1 LEFSSTDFPAA
12 TLLFIIWKMVN
23 FIKVVA
29 LLASVGLSS
38 AQPALLAQPLE
49 WWSNQIIPTSAGA
62 SPGVFRG
69 NGLKLTPDGSSLIA
83 TSVGG
88 TVSSFNAFTG
98 VFEWEYNPP
107 PPSVGTV
114 SSHSQVVFTT
124 ANSEVGAYMV
134 YTVIENEFDVSAV
147 S

>member
-1 LEFSSTDFPAA
+1 
-12 TLLFIIWKMVN
+12 MVN
-23 FIKVVA
+23 FVKIVA
-29 LLASVGLSS
+29 LLASVGLAN

-49 WWSNQIIPTSAGA
+49 LWSNQIIPSSAGA
-62 SPGVFRG
+62 SPGVLYG

-88 TVSSFNAFTG
+88 TVSSFNALTG
-98 VFEWEYNPP
+98 AFEWEYNPT

-124 ANSEVGAYMV
+124 ANSEVDAYMV
-134 YTVIENEFDVSAV
+134 YTVIENEFDATAV